1 MAEVKEEPVR
11 ESMMDKISEKF
22 HGGDSSS
29 SSDSDDDKKKKG
41 SSSASS
47 AAADMKAKIYRLFG
61 RERPV
66 HSVLGGG
73 KPADLVLWRNKKISG
88 GVLAGATAIWLLF
101 EVMEYHLLTLLC
113 HCLILS
119 LAVLFLWSNASTFI
133 NKSPPNIPEVK
144 IPENAAVNL
153 ALSLRYE
160 INRGFATLREIG
172 HGRDLKKFLIV
183 IAGLWLLSVLG
194 SCCNFLTLF
203 YIVLYEKYEDKV
215 DTYGEKA
222 MIELKKYYAIFDEKC
237 LSKIPKGPLKDKKH

>member
-1 MAEVKEEPVR
+1 MAEHKEEPVA
-11 ESMMDKISEKF
+11 ESIMDKISDKF

-29 SSDSDDDKKKKG
+29 SSDSDDEKKG
-41 SSSASS
+41 SS

-73 KPADLVLWRNKKISG
+73 KPADLILWRNKKISG

-133 NKSPPNIPEVK
+133 NK
-144 IPENAAVNL
+144 
-153 ALSLRYE
+153 
-160 INRGFATLREIG
+160 
-172 HGRDLKKFLIV
+172 
-183 IAGLWLLSVLG
+183 
-194 SCCNFLTLF
+194 
-203 YIVLYEKYEDKV
+203 
-215 DTYGEKA
+215 
-222 MIELKKYYAIFDEKC
+222 
-237 LSKIPKGPLKDKKH
+237 